1 MASHDGKTSGRR
13 TNTLRV
19 TGALSCANAVGM
31 LNSAA
36 VTVAALDTMM
46 RMSEPVSRAGGW
58 VGGSLGVPSNAHP
71 VGDRRVVD
79 GGGKK

>member
-13 TNTLRV
+13 TNTLPV
-19 TGALSCANAVGM
+19 TGALSCAKAVGM
-31 LNSAA
+31 QDSAA
-36 VTVAALDTMM
+36 VVVAALDTMM

-58 VGGSLGVPSNAHP
+58 SLGVPSNAHP